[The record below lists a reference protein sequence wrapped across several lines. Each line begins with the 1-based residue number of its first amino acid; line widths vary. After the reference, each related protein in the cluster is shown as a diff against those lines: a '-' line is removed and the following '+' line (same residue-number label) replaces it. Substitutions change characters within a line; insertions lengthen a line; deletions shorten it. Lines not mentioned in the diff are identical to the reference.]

1 MIGSLSGWAH
11 GFAATVPL
19 FADDPVTEEEVF
31 HLSATAATIDEFD
44 SYTAHVGDEQAAS
57 YAAAVSIRDVLGLPK
72 RDPGAVV
79 RSPVAAVEC
88 GAIV

>member
-31 HLSATAATIDEFD
+31 HLSATAATIGEFD
-44 SYTAHVGDEQAAS
+44 SYTAHVGQRATPRRYPFEMFWDCQN
-57 YAAAVSIRDVLGLPK
+57 GT
-72 RDPGAVV
+72 
-79 RSPVAAVEC
+79 PVP
-88 GAIV
+88 